1 MLETEFVLQGPLP
14 VSTKTE
20 NKKPI
25 QQGLRSVIQ
34 CSY

>member
-1 MLETEFVLQGPLP
+1 MLETEFLLQGPLP

-25 QQGLRSVIQ
+25 QHRLSVIE